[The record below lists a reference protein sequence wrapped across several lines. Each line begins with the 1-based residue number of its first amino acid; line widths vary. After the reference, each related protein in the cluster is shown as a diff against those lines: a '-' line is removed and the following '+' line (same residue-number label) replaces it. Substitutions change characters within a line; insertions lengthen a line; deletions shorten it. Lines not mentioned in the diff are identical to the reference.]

1 MTQDA
6 RCGIMYVW
14 QKAIGVRKMSVIM
27 PTIEGYKIMTPD
39 MKSVVSEHGPD
50 ELKTCRELIEG
61 TSNIIHYI
69 FKEIEENDT
78 VH

>member
-1 MTQDA
+1 
-6 RCGIMYVW
+6 
-14 QKAIGVRKMSVIM
+14 M